1 MCLSEKNKTLSFST
15 SAHFSEGE
23 AMWPAG
29 LGCGV
34 QEKLHI
40 FIFKHAGEQV
50 WSEACRLGQNSYL
63 AKRSWN
69 TELIASGESRFN
81 DRAVGE
87 RLCLMK
93 QDNTT
98 ITNGQQ
104 DRAVRTSVVENYR
117 QNGMIEEC

>member
-1 MCLSEKNKTLSFST
+1 MRVCVCLTEKNKTLSFST

-69 TELIASGESRFN
+69 TELIASGESSFN
-81 DRAVGE
+81 DSAVGE

-98 ITNGQQ
+98 ITNGQR
-104 DRAVRTSVVENYR
+104 DRAVRTSVMGNYR
-117 QNGMIEEC
+117 

>member
-1 MCLSEKNKTLSFST
+1 
-15 SAHFSEGE
+15 
-23 AMWPAG
+23 MWPTG
-29 LGCGV
+29 LDRGV

-87 RLCLMK
+87 RLGLMK

-98 ITNGQQ
+98 ITKCQQ
-104 DRAVRTSVVENYR
+104 DRAVQSKRKGFYAEP
-117 QNGMIEEC
+117 

>member
-1 MCLSEKNKTLSFST
+1 MCVCVSEKNKTLSFST

-23 AMWPAG
+23 AMWPAR
-29 LGCGV
+29 LGHGV

-69 TELIASGESRFN
+69 TELIASGEGSFN
-81 DRAVGE
+81 DRAVG
-87 RLCLMK
+87 
-93 QDNTT
+93 
-98 ITNGQQ
+98 
-104 DRAVRTSVVENYR
+104 
-117 QNGMIEEC
+117 